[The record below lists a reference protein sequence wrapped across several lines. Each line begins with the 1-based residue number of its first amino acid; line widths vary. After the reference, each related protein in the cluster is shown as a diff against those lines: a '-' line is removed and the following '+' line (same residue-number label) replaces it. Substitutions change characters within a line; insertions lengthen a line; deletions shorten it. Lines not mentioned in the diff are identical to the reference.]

1 MNKQL
6 CWLVAA
12 AVFGLAA
19 AAVGEEPS
27 YFAIRNA
34 RIVPVSGPPI
44 QNGTVVIHNGLIA
57 AVGAAAVIPPAALV
71 IDGKGLTVYPG
82 LIDALSTVGLVEAA
96 APAAVPS
103 RAAPPATPP
112 TPAPA
117 AETARPAQGPEDRPA
132 TTPWVNAADL
142 ISPSEGRIESARNA
156 GFTTALVAP
165 PRGIFAGY
173 SALINLAGERA
184 GSMVVKTPVALH
196 LTLSTSG
203 SFGSYPGSLMGTLA
217 YVKQTFLDARH
228 YRQAWAAYN
237 GGSRGRLRPQYDR
250 ALEGLQPAASGRILV
265 FLPAHTEVQIRRY
278 LDLGRD
284 LETPFLLYGAHEGY
298 RAAELLAER
307 KAPVLVS
314 AKWPEKE
321 RDADPEFQDSL
332 RTLRLRDR
340 APSTPAALH
349 KAGVRFAFYSDG
361 IASPGEVLRNVK
373 RAIDAGLPADAAL
386 RALTLSAAEIFG
398 VADALGSIE
407 PGKVANLVVADG
419 DLFNEKTKIKHVF
432 VDGRKFGVPE
442 EEARPEQ
449 PPAVNVTGVWTVTV
463 QAPEGPREITATLR
477 QQGST
482 VTGSLSGPMGA
493 AEITDGSVSGN
504 ELRFRTSFTMGGRAV
519 EANVRATVTG
529 SSISGTVSI
538 PDGPPMNFSGS
549 KPQGEEQEQEG
560 KVQ

>member
-44 QNGTVVIHNGLIA
+44 PNGTVVIHNGLIA